1 MVDEIKKS
9 YNPFKMWGS
18 YVGAIFGGLSSFIG
32 GGWVGVQ
39 MVYLFVYNL
48 ELSCKGKLCDG
59 ILILFFF
66 LPLIIIGF
74 LLGWGI
80 HSIIRKLK
88 AGS

>member
-39 MVYLFVYNL
+39 MV
-48 ELSCKGKLCDG
+48 
-59 ILILFFF
+59 
-66 LPLIIIGF
+66 
-74 LLGWGI
+74 
-80 HSIIRKLK
+80 
-88 AGS
+88 